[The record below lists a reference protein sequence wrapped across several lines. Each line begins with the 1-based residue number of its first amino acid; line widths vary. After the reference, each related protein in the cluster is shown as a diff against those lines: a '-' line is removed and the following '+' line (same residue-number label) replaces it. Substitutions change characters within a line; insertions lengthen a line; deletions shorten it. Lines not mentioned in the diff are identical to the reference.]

1 MINAWAL
8 LYDELYDEEGKMITP
23 DDERDYLKWVKENGG
38 YEYTPEP
45 STGNVEIT
53 ADGFTWPVQ
62 DVPTSKPRSR
72 FKFNEDV
79 ILNEVKDYISGTYR
93 AHYNSGSGIQTLDL
107 INSCG
112 DAEAFCRSNILKYA
126 SRYDKK
132 GTAKM
137 DIQKIIHYAVLLY
150 HFSGLDQ
157 EKLERGYETF

>member
-23 DDERDYLKWVKENGG
+23 DDERDSLEWVKQNGG
-38 YEYTPEP
+38 FEYTPEP
-45 STGNVEIT
+45 PTGNVEIT

-62 DVPTSKPRSR
+62 DVPTNKPRSH

-79 ILNEVKDYISGTYR
+79 ILKEVKDYISGTYR

>member
-62 DVPTSKPRSR
+62 DVPTSKPRSH

-79 ILNEVKDYISGTYR
+79 ILKEVKDYISGTYR

-112 DAEAFCRSNILKYA
+112 DAEALCRSNILKYA

>member
-1 MINAWAL
+1 MEVLNIL
-8 LYDELYDEEGKMITP
+8 LNLLRLNP
-23 DDERDYLKWVKENGG
+23 
-38 YEYTPEP
+38 
-45 STGNVEIT
+45 VEIT
-53 ADGFTWPVQ
+53 ADGFTLPVQ
-62 DVPTSKPRSR
+62 DVPTSKPRSN

-150 HFSGLDQ
+150 HFSA
-157 EKLERGYETF
+157 

>member
-23 DDERDYLKWVKENGG
+23 DDERDYVKWVKENGG

>member
-1 MINAWAL
+1 MEVLNTL
-8 LYDELYDEEGKMITP
+8 L
-23 DDERDYLKWVKENGG
+23 
-38 YEYTPEP
+38 EP
-45 STGNVEIT
+45 PTGNVEIT

-62 DVPTSKPRSR
+62 DVPTSKPRSH

-79 ILNEVKDYISGTYR
+79 ILKEVKDYISGTYR

-112 DAEAFCRSNILKYA
+112 DAEAFCRSKHLEVCISLRQERNCKDGYT
-126 SRYDKK
+126 K
-132 GTAKM
+132 
-137 DIQKIIHYAVLLY
+137 KIIHYAVLLY

>member
-23 DDERDYLKWVKENGG
+23 DDERDYVKWVKENGG

-62 DVPTSKPRSR
+62 DVPTSKPRSN

>member
-23 DDERDYLKWVKENGG
+23 DDEKDYLKWVKENGG
-38 YEYTPEP
+38 FEYTPEP

>member
-23 DDERDYLKWVKENGG
+23 EDERDYVKWVKENGG

>member
-38 YEYTPEP
+38 FEYTPEP